1 MTNPRVCES
10 EFVVK
15 SELGLH
21 ARPASQFVSM
31 AGRFRASIHV
41 GRGGEWVDGRS
52 ILSLLSLAAGRGT
65 TLRIRAEGEDADE
78 ASSRSAGPLSNPP
91 ADTGTSEAAGA
102 IAVAWPPD
110 GASASGPG
118 GVRLANA
125 RSRRAKYSSGSEAR
139 LAGDA
144 PKAAAGPSAS
154 LGASRTA
161 GDGWND
167 ESSS

>member
-78 ASSRSAGPLSNPP
+78 AV
-91 ADTGTSEAAGA
+91 AALGRLLEDSGA
-102 IAVAWPPD
+102 TP
-110 GASASGPG
+110 GA
-118 GVRLANA
+118 AN
-125 RSRRAKYSSGSEAR
+125 
-139 LAGDA
+139 
-144 PKAAAGPSAS
+144 
-154 LGASRTA
+154 
-161 GDGWND
+161 
-167 ESSS
+167 